1 IREPSL
7 VILDEPTGTMDPLTK
22 RDVKHSILH
31 ARQEMDQTFILVSH
45 DMEFVQE
52 VCDRVAWMKGGKVV
66 ALGSTEEVLAEMPA
80 EDRGMQGLAGQ
91 PSPAL

>member
-1 IREPSL
+1 
-7 VILDEPTGTMDPLTK
+7 
-22 RDVKHSILH
+22 
-31 ARQEMDQTFILVSH
+31 
-45 DMEFVQE
+45 VQE

-66 ALGSTEEVLAEMPA
+66 ALGSTEEVLEEMPT